1 MMKLCC
7 IAILFS
13 AASARTLTR
22 PKSALITPLRW
33 YRVQM
38 ATRPALTNC
47 ATSALISV
55 ASDAVAQSIERR
67 AMRSAAGEGVTAEN
81 SVHSYRRSAAMASW
95 GFLMTGFVV
104 MHWFRFMNHLFPF
117 QTLTPAK
124 LLAKVATNQA
134 VCSPVLNALFFG
146 WVILTR
152 ESSSADAKLDR
163 WRAKLSADLAP
174 TIARSLVFWSTTN
187 LGIFWFLQPS
197 WHVCGT
203 SVAFFVWTTYVSL
216 VGYRQVAKA
225 PMR

>member
-67 AMRSAAGEGVTAEN
+67 AMRSAAGEGVTASLEQPAADWTALATDAEL
-81 SVHSYRRSAAMASW
+81 AAMPSSW
-95 GFLMTGFVV
+95 
-104 MHWFRFMNHLFPF
+104 
-117 QTLTPAK
+117 
-124 LLAKVATNQA
+124 
-134 VCSPVLNALFFG
+134 
-146 WVILTR
+146 R
-152 ESSSADAKLDR
+152 E
-163 WRAKLSADLAP
+163 
-174 TIARSLVFWSTTN
+174 
-187 LGIFWFLQPS
+187 
-197 WHVCGT
+197 
-203 SVAFFVWTTYVSL
+203 
-216 VGYRQVAKA
+216 
-225 PMR
+225 